1 MWDTSSVSQFCLSWV
16 RCFTEQSLN
25 DVDPKHPYLDGS
37 YDDTSITRWWPNLD
51 ISACQPAK
59 KTIAVKVL
67 TLWSLSACVSSVIER
82 RKPDR
87 RISFLIQTD
96 IISDEPWIEVIR
108 LLTRLFFFTPGIG
121 RDGFRSPTL
130 TPRVLKVWQRNLESQ
145 KYVLNC
151 LLKSQHELISLY
163 NPIQIGLFW
172 VFGGGELIR
181 PPPLNSE
188 NIKAMTTK
196 LGGQIRRPKMS
207 PLRSAT

>member
-1 MWDTSSVSQFCLSWV
+1 MSWLYPWMSDTSSVSQFCLSWV

-37 YDDTSITRWWPNLD
+37 YDDASITRWWPNLD

-59 KTIAVKVL
+59 KTIVVKGL

-108 LLTRLFFFTPGIG
+108 PLTRLFFYSWDRERRI
-121 RDGFRSPTL
+121 
-130 TPRVLKVWQRNLESQ
+130 
-145 KYVLNC
+145 
-151 LLKSQHELISLY
+151 
-163 NPIQIGLFW
+163 
-172 VFGGGELIR
+172 
-181 PPPLNSE
+181 PLPHFNSE
-188 NIKAMTTK
+188 SVKSMTTK
-196 LGGQIRRPKMS
+196 LREPKVSFKLS
-207 PLRSAT
+207 PRVSTWADFVV